1 MTEEECIALRERDP
15 PKTNKT
21 RGFLPALGADTIFV
35 VFPNAGDAAGTN
47 LHIARNVMAAF
58 KVI

>member
-1 MTEEECIALRERDP
+1 MTEEECIALRERDAP
-15 PKTNKT
+15 ITNKT

-35 VFPNAGDAAGTN
+35 VFPNAGDVAGTN